1 LQADRKHDLQKEIS
15 AHVFLKRISES
26 VLVIGA
32 PAKVNLYLEVLG
44 KRPDGYHNINSLFQ
58 AVSLFDRL
66 RFKVTR
72 TPDIDINLKSETNIP
87 TGQENLVTRTFRL
100 LQKEFALGH
109 GLDVELEKNIPVAAG
124 LGGGSADAAAT
135 IVACNELF
143 GLGLTRAEM
152 ARIGLEIGSDIP
164 FFFGTGQAVVTGR
177 GENVEDRRLPTDYWL
192 VLVNPAVAVST
203 QASYLA
209 LKTDLTKP
217 RKAFSLPNC
226 RTVNDFVDHLR
237 LSGNDFEAFHLESY
251 PGHEKIRD
259 GLEKL
264 GASIVRMSGTGP
276 TYFGLFVS
284 YPEVRQEELFIG
296 GDWHA
301 FTVRP
306 TTLPTRER
314 S

>member
-1 LQADRKHDLQKEIS
+1 MFFKKIGDGE
-15 AHVFLKRISES
+15 
-26 VLVIGA
+26 LVIGA

-44 KRPDGYHNINSLFQ
+44 KRPDGFHNINSLFQ

-66 RFKVTR
+66 RFKLTEN
-72 TPDIDINLKSETNIP
+72 PHICIKLKNNNNIP
-87 TGQENLVTRTFRL
+87 TGRDNLVTRAFHL
-100 LQKEFALGH
+100 LRKEFALSQ

-135 IVACNELF
+135 IIACNELF
-143 GLGLTRAEM
+143 RLGLDRAGM
-152 ARIGLEIGSDIP
+152 AQIGLRLGSDIP
-164 FFFGTGQAVVTGR
+164 FFFGTGQAMVTGR
-177 GENVEDRRLPTDYWL
+177 GENVEDRQLPTDYWL
-192 VLVNPAVAVST
+192 VLVNPAVAVPT
-203 QASYLA
+203 QASYQA

-217 RKAFSLPNC
+217 RKAFNLPNC
-226 RTVNDFVDHLR
+226 RTVNNFVRHLR
-237 LSGNDFEAFHLESY
+237 LSGNDFETFHLESY
-251 PGHEKIRD
+251 PGHEKIKD

-276 TYFGLFVS
+276 TFFGLFVN
-284 YPEVRQEELFIG
+284 YPEVRPEELYNG

-306 TTLPTRER
+306 ITLPMQER